1 MKEKIRKLKLFI
13 FDIDGV
19 LTDGKLY
26 YSPRGEEIK
35 VFNVKDGVGI
45 WILKE
50 KGFRVVF
57 LTGRKGEAL
66 KRRARDLGV
75 DLLKENVREKE
86 KVLEEVMNQF
96 NCKREETFFMTD
108 DIVDLKACKMVGFV
122 ATPVDGAEEIKKLA
136 DLITEKKGGEGAVR
150 EAIEKI
156 LKEKGLWE
164 F

>member
-1 MKEKIRKLKLFI
+1 MKEKIMKLKLFI

-26 YSPRGEEIK
+26 YSPRGEELK

-50 KGFRVVF
+50 KGFKVVF

-66 KRRARDLGV
+66 KRRAKDLGV

-86 KVLEEVMNQF
+86 KVLDEIMKQF

-108 DIVDLKACKMVGFV
+108 DIVDLKACRMVGFV
-122 ATPVDGAEEIKKLA
+122 ATPEDGSEEIKKIA